1 MNLKN
6 HRFHSVV
13 KGGRKGRKGQLKKIR
28 VGSRTPG
35 STGIGS
41 IRHPY

>member
-1 MNLKN
+1 MKN
-6 HRFHSVV
+6 HRFKSIT
-13 KGGRKGRKGQLKKIR
+13 KGGRKGRRGQQKKIR